1 MTKRRTKKI
10 DKKVACEAANLR
22 ASLPFRSTYMH
33 GARLN
38 FFHTSFRPGRI
49 PGANSS
55 SSAPPFPPA
64 MPWLP
69 SLDNRGGGGGGGGG
83 GGRTSRAG
91 SNSSAA
97 GQASGC
103 TGGGSSGG
111 KIRSGKKKK
120 KFSDIWK

>member
-1 MTKRRTKKI
+1 MTKRTKKM

-55 SSAPPFPPA
+55 SAAPPFPPA

-69 SLDNRGGGGGGGGG
+69 SLDNRGGG